1 MHEFRDY
8 INDILKDIFT
18 DSNSKKDIA
27 DEIEDHLNMLK
38 QEFITKGFS
47 EREAAKMAIKNF
59 GEIKKIKKNYANTY
73 NAFSRTTSILAA
85 TLFTMYMLMFIQV
98 SFLRYRGLANFD
110 TINLVPFKSI
120 YFYLTNFNHINNS
133 TWFSALFGPMIAF
146 IPFGFLLPVIINKL
160 KSVNIIVLIS
170 LAFATFIE
178 VLQHITKLGVADI
191 DDVMSAIIGSLFG
204 YALLKL
210 MVKLILNLKKLV
222 SNLKLA

>member
-1 MHEFRDY
+1 MNGFRDY
-8 INDILKDIFT
+8 INDILKDILT
-18 DSNSKKDIA
+18 DSSSKKDIA

-38 QEFITKGFS
+38 QEFISQGFS
-47 EREAAKMAIKNF
+47 ESEAVEMAIKNF

-73 NAFSRTTSILAA
+73 NTFSRTTSILAA
-85 TLFTMYMLMFIQV
+85 ILFTMYMLMFIQV
-98 SFLRYRGLANFD
+98 SFLRYKGEVTFD

-133 TWFSALFGPMIAF
+133 TWFSALFGPVIAF
-146 IPFGFLLPVIINKL
+146 IPFGFLIPVIVNKIKNANSIAL
-160 KSVNIIVLIS
+160 VS
-170 LAFATFIE
+170 LAFAIFTE

-191 DDVMSAIIGSLFG
+191 DDVMSAIIGSLVG

-210 MVKLILNLKKLV
+210 MVKIILTIKKLV